1 MIRKIF
7 QYPDSIVIRWGI
19 VSPVILFSIIS
30 LMILNGS
37 STNQDILYNNFYK
50 QFIIIQISIVMF
62 IVIQYM
68 RIQSFYEYAYHLYI
82 LYIILLILVL
92 FTPKIGGAS
101 RWISIGPFSFQ
112 PSESAKLVVI
122 FTLAKFITDNK
133 DRMHEVKLLLV
144 AYLIVFSPVIL
155 IFSQPDFGTAIIFFS
170 FILPMLF
177 WSGISLIYIFL
188 SVAPIISVIS
198 SFNLYF
204 FSIWMLIVFIVSL
217 YMINEIR
224 AKALNIMANVFF
236 GIISPIIWENLLFPH
251 QQQRILS
258 LLNPMENAT
267 GANYQVNQSM
277 IAIGSGGWFGKGIGH
292 GTQTQLRFL
301 PEQNTDF
308 IISVIGEELGFF
320 GIVLVLGSFFILIYS
335 SIIIAS
341 KISNK
346 FFSLSAIGMIFI
358 IFFHIVINM
367 GMAIRVFPVTGLPLP
382 FISYGGS
389 FFLMCIFIISLINK
403 SSYNN

>member
-7 QYPDSIVIRWGI
+7 QYPDSIVVRWGI
-19 VSPVILFSIIS
+19 ILPVILFSIIS

-37 STNQDILYNNFYK
+37 STSEDILYNNFFK
-50 QFIIIQISIVMF
+50 QFIIIQLSIVLF
-62 IVIQYM
+62 IIIQYM
-68 RIQSFYEYAYHLYI
+68 RVQSLYEYAYHLYI
-82 LYIILLILVL
+82 LYIILLIIVL

-101 RWISIGPFSFQ
+101 RWIPIGPFSFQ

-122 FTLAKFITDNK
+122 FALAKFVTDNK
-133 DRMHEVKLLLV
+133 DRMHEIKLLLV
-144 AYLIVFSPVIL
+144 AYLIVFVPVVL

-170 FILPMLF
+170 FIIPMLY
-177 WSGISLIYIFL
+177 WAEINPIYIFL
-188 SVAPIISVIS
+188 SVAPIVSVIS
-198 SFNLYF
+198 SFNLFF
-204 FSIWMLIVFIVSL
+204 FSIWMVTVFIVSL

-224 AKALNIMANVFF
+224 AKALNVIVNVFF

-267 GANYQVNQSM
+267 GSNYQVNQSM

-308 IISVIGEELGFF
+308 IVSVIGEELGFL
-320 GIVLVLGSFFILIYS
+320 GIVLIIGSFLKR
-335 SIIIAS
+335 A
-341 KISNK
+341 
-346 FFSLSAIGMIFI
+346 L
-358 IFFHIVINM
+358 
-367 GMAIRVFPVTGLPLP
+367 
-382 FISYGGS
+382 
-389 FFLMCIFIISLINK
+389 
-403 SSYNN
+403 

>member
-19 VSPVILFSIIS
+19 VFPVILFSIIS

-50 QFIIIQISIVMF
+50 QLIIIQISIVLF

-82 LYIILLILVL
+82 LYIILLFLVL

-101 RWISIGPFSFQ
+101 RWIPIGPFSFQ

-122 FTLAKFITDNK
+122 FALAKFITDNK

-144 AYLIVFSPVIL
+144 AYLIVFFSVIL

-177 WSGISLIYIFL
+177 WSGVSLIYIFL

-204 FSIWMLIVFIVSL
+204 FSIWMSIVFIISL

-224 AKALNIMANVFF
+224 AKALNIMVNVFF

-277 IAIGSGGWFGKGIGH
+277 IAIGSGGWFGKGIGQ

-308 IISVIGEELGFF
+308 IVSVIGEELGFI

-358 IFFHIVINM
+358 IFFHILINM